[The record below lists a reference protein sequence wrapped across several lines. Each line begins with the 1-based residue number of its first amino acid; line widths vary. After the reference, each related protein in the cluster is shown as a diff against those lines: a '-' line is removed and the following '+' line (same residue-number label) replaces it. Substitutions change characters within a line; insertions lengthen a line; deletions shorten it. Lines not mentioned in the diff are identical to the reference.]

1 MTGKPHQFARGGVLL
16 TREAVA
22 AGVPARQLSR
32 RLNAERWQRV
42 TRGAWVAPGVELT
55 PWMRARVVQILHP
68 GLILSHRAAATL
80 HRIELLRESIEFTEP
95 SGLKGRRHGF
105 TVHRTPLAPDEIC
118 TRDGLLVTTPL
129 RTLHDLLLTGTRD
142 EALVAVDS
150 ALGTRVVGGVRRRR
164 VITIDTLAAAC
175 ATHPTRRHGTPRA
188 KQWLALTDRQSGSP
202 AETIARLRMHDAGL
216 HPLSQAELVT
226 PDGRRVRPDFLF
238 LREGVVVEIEGYAYH
253 GSREAH
259 RRDLARFNVLSAC
272 PGVRRV
278 LRFPAA
284 TVFRTPD
291 RMLDEIRAALAG
303 ASPSSLGSYGRPSR
317 TYRSGNHP

>member
-1 MTGKPHQFARGGVLL
+1 M
-16 TREAVA
+16 
-22 AGVPARQLSR
+22 
-32 RLNAERWQRV
+32 NAERRQRV
-42 TRGAWVAPGVELT
+42 TRGAWAAPGVELT
-55 PWMRARVVQILHP
+55 PWMRARAVQILDP
-68 GLILSHRAAATL
+68 GLTLSHRAAATL
-80 HRIELLRESIEFTEP
+80 HRIELLREAIEFTEP
-95 SGLKGRRHGF
+95 AGPKGRRHGF
-105 TVHRTPLAPDEIC
+105 TVHRTPLAPYEIC
-118 TRDGLLVTTPL
+118 TRDGLLATTPL

-164 VITIDTLAAAC
+164 LITIDVLATAC

-188 KQWLALTDRQSGSP
+188 EQWLALTDQQSGSP

-226 PDGRRVRPDFLF
+226 PDGRRIRPDFLF
-238 LREGVVVEIEGYAYH
+238 LQEGVVVEIEGYAYH

-259 RRDLARFNVLSAC
+259 RRDLDRFNVLSTC
-272 PGVRRV
+272 PGVRLV

-291 RMLDEIRAALAG
+291 RMLDEIRTALAG
-303 ASPSSLGSYGRPSR
+303 ASPSSLGSYGRPNG
-317 TYRSGNHP
+317 T